1 MTWRLKSS
9 TDKLN
14 LLKSIILMS
23 GTRIRPDKQIQTAPG
38 QGYTLYSDNNGE
50 LQFALLSGLFP
61 SNNGTVTDAFVRGDI
76 RSIDSLQ
83 LQGNV
88 LVLKYTDNT
97 GAHFT
102 KSCDLTSLAVD
113 VKMTGAILKH
123 PDANTYILQLT
134 ESDGTTINVNLSDL
148 LAVVTVNSA
157 DIIFSGNGTA
167 ASPLTAVLSDAAK
180 AALNGAVDWTD
191 EFINLT
197 TGNTVQL
204 TYAPVYPFPLH
215 VYRNGLRQKEM
226 YEWRY
231 NPANP
236 KLIALQGV
244 SFGAN
249 GQAELVI
256 VDYMTAEHTT
266 PRPPLDGQP
275 QDPPGQGQPTDPPL
289 K

>member
-1 MTWRLKSS
+1 
-9 TDKLN
+9 
-14 LLKSIILMS
+14 MS

-38 QGYTLYSDNNGE
+38 PGYTLYSDGNGE

-61 SNNGTVTDAFVRGDI
+61 SNDGTVNDSFVRGDI

-83 LQGNV
+83 LVGNV

-102 KSCDLTSLAVD
+102 RTCDLTALAVD
-113 VKMTGAILKH
+113 VKVTGAILKH

-134 ESDGTTINVNLSDL
+134 ESDGTSVTVNLSDL
-148 LAVVTVNSA
+148 LAVVTANSA
-157 DIIFSGNGTA
+157 DIIFSGNGTV
-167 ASPLTAVLSDAAK
+167 ASPLSAVLSDSAR
-180 AALNGAVDWTD
+180 AALAGAVDWTD

-197 TGNTVQL
+197 TGNAVQL
-204 TYAPVYPFPLH
+204 TYVPVYPFPLH
-215 VYRNGLRQKEM
+215 VYRNGLRQKEL

-231 NPANP
+231 NAANP
-236 KLIALQGV
+236 KVIYLQGA

-249 GQAELVI
+249 GQPELVI
-256 VDYMTAEHTT
+256 VDYMTAEKTT
-266 PRPPLDGQP
+266 PRPPVEGQA
-275 QDPPGQGQPTDPPL
+275 QTDPPL

>member
-1 MTWRLKSS
+1 
-9 TDKLN
+9 
-14 LLKSIILMS
+14 MS

-38 QGYTLYSDNNGE
+38 QGYTLYSDTNGE
-50 LQFALLSGLFP
+50 LQFALLSALFP

-83 LQGNV
+83 LISNS
-88 LVLKYTDNT
+88 LVLKYSDNT

-102 KSCDLTSLAVD
+102 KTCDLTTLAVD
-113 VKMTGAILKH
+113 VKVTGAILQK
-123 PDANTYILQLT
+123 PDTNTYILQLT
-134 ESDGTTINVNLSDL
+134 ESDGTTITVNLSDL

-167 ASPLTAVLSDAAK
+167 AHPLSAVLSDTAK
-180 AALNGAVDWTD
+180 AALNGSVHWTD

-197 TGNTVQL
+197 TGNSVQL

-215 VYRNGLRQKEM
+215 VYRNGLRQKEL

-231 NPANP
+231 NAANP
-236 KLIALQGV
+236 KVIVLQGA

-249 GQAELVI
+249 GQPELVI
-256 VDYMTAEHTT
+256 VDYKTAEATT
-266 PRPPLDGQP
+266 PRPPIDGQGQP
-275 QDPPGQGQPTDPPL
+275 TDPPGQGQPTDPPQ